1 MGASVSSNTVNSM
14 IQSSISIINTYN
26 QLCTVD
32 AQNANNT
39 INLQGCIVGTGGA
52 IIINSNQA
60 VNVGCLT
67 NAVNYN
73 TVSSVISQNMR
84 QAAEAITQQFGFPNL
99 AVAENFIEASV
110 VLGETIAN
118 QYYNTCVAK
127 NVNANNTINC
137 NGVVN
142 GLVEINSVQATT
154 LNCTLTA
161 KSVTDATASVI
172 SLLDQSSVAKE
183 QATFLYVLYGILV
196 FVAIIAYFLI
206 SIADN
211 PLVQWII
218 VFIVFF
224 FVISSIAYTAFSKS
238 NGLFPYSKQ

>member
-14 IQSSISIINTYN
+14 IQNSTNIINTYA

-32 AQNANNT
+32 AQQANNT
-39 INLQGCIVGTGGA
+39 INLQNCIVGTGGA

-60 VNVGCLT
+60 VNTNCLT
-67 NAVNYN
+67 NATNVN
-73 TVSSVISQNMR
+73 TVTSSISQNMR
-84 QAAEAITQQFGFPNL
+84 QAAEAITQQFGFPNV
-99 AVAENFIEASV
+99 AVAQNFINASIT
-110 VLGETIAN
+110 LGETIAN
-118 QYYNTCVAK
+118 TYYNTCLAK
-127 NVNANNTINC
+127 NINTNNTINC

-142 GLVEINSVQATT
+142 GLVEINNVQSSSLSCT
-154 LNCTLTA
+154 LN
-161 KSVTDATASVI
+161 SVTQSAAYAQVV

-196 FVAIIAYFLI
+196 FIAIVAYFLI

-211 PLVQWII
+211 PLVQWAV

-224 FVISSIAYTAFSKS
+224 FVISSIIYAASAKS
-238 NGLFPYSKQ
+238 NGLVPYSKQ